1 MRLLVRGDGRLDR
14 WEAGFSR
21 LSAGQARL
29 VLIRALNRA
38 GDSADSRVRTALSRQ
53 MGVKRLN
60 VRKALRHRRA
70 GGGVL
75 EYNITGTGKY
85 FSLIDAKGVKRGW
98 IRKTI
103 GDRSV
108 RLQRVAAAA
117 WNAPKAYPGAFM
129 ASGAAGAVA
138 GAGATHIFAR
148 TSDQRFPL
156 KKLWGPSVPREM
168 ERDEV
173 PKTFDRTVEEV
184 LPRRID
190 HELGRMLEI

>member
-1 MRLLVRGDGRLDR
+1 MRLLVHGDGRLER
-14 WEAGFSR
+14 WEAGFAR

-60 VRKALRHRRA
+60 VRKALKRRRA

-75 EYNITGTGKY
+75 EYNITGTGKH

-98 IRKTI
+98 MRKTVENHA
-103 GDRSV
+103 V
-108 RLQRVAAAA
+108 RLQRVSAAA
-117 WNAPKAYPGAFM
+117 WNAPKPYPGAFM
-129 ASGAAGAVA
+129 ASGAAGTVA
-138 GAGATHIFAR
+138 GAGATQIFAR
-148 TSDQRFPL
+148 TGDKRFPL

-173 PKTFDRTVEEV
+173 PKAFDRTVEEV

-190 HELGRMLEI
+190 HELGRVLEM